1 MKKLMF
7 LVCFLVFLPAL
18 NGQRSIDALFNKYS
32 GKEGFVTLTFSGDI
46 LKLVSN
52 FDNGLT
58 ESAMPAEI
66 TEIRMLIQEDKDMK
80 AANFFD
86 AVVREINQREYEEF
100 MKVSKSDQELRMLAR
115 IEGNRFREFLLIAGG
130 KDNLLIQIKGNM
142 TRKEARKFS
151 DEMQKNMD

>member
-1 MKKLMF
+1 MF
-7 LVCFLVFLPAL
+7 LACSLIFLTAL
-18 NGQRSIDALFNKYS
+18 NGQRSVDALFNRYS

-58 ESAMPAEI
+58 DSAMPAEI
-66 TEIRMLIQEDKDMK
+66 TEIRMLIQENKEMK
-80 AANFFD
+80 IANFYD

-100 MKVSKSDQELRMLAR
+100 MKVSKSDQELRMLVKT
-115 IEGNRFREFLLIAGG
+115 EGNRFREFLLIAGG

-142 TRKEARKFS
+142 TRKEARRFS